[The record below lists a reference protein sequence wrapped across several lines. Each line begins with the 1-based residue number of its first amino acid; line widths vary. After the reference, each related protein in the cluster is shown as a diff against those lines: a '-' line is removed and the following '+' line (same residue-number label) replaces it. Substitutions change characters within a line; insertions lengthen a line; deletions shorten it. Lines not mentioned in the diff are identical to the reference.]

1 MGLLD
6 DAIREHLELKRRRG
20 ADPAE
25 VEKQE
30 REALGPIGAAAPVEG
45 GGVAVD
51 EPPPA
56 DLHEDDEPDDGV
68 AYDDD
73 RVPLDDERDALRP
86 HDDFDPDPFEDAHAA
101 LPPEPSGAVRA
112 PDPPR
117 DDPPPP
123 VSQPTEQYSVDDLE
137 ELRRPEDEEERDAVP
152 ADEGPRDVVPADEGP
167 EEGEDVLDE
176 TPEFL
181 QEAPEHDR
189 LWFEQRPPR
198 DFDF

>member
-30 REALGPIGAAAPVEG
+30 REALGPIGAPPVDDAPPRAE
-45 GGVAVD
+45 A
-51 EPPPA
+51 PPPA
-56 DLHEDDEPDDGV
+56 DDFEDDEPV
-68 AYDDD
+68 AYDG
-73 RVPLDDERDALRP
+73 RVPLDDERAALRDP
-86 HDDFDPDPFEDAHAA
+86 EPYDDDPDDLFEDAPAE
-101 LPPEPSGAVRA
+101 PPPAPAPPPAGAVRA
-112 PDPPR
+112 PH
-117 DDPPPP
+117 PPPAREP
-123 VSQPTEQYSVDDLE
+123 EPPPAVSQPTEQYSVEDLE
-137 ELRRPEDEEERDAVP
+137 ELRRAEEARAEP
-152 ADEGPRDVVPADEGP
+152 P

>member
-25 VEKQE
+25 VAEQE
-30 REALGPIGAAAPVEG
+30 REALGPVRGAADTAT
-45 GGVAVD
+45 A

-56 DLHEDDEPDDGV
+56 AVAEPELE
-68 AYDDD
+68 
-73 RVPLDDERDALRP
+73 LDPEP
-86 HDDFDPDPFEDAHAA
+86 EPEHHA
-101 LPPEPSGAVRA
+101 PPEHHGAVRA
-112 PDPPR
+112 PDPPPADAGAGEPAQQFPP
-117 DDPPPP
+117 DDPHGDDAPPAA
-123 VSQPTEQYSVDDLE
+123 
-137 ELRRPEDEEERDAVP
+137 DA
-152 ADEGPRDVVPADEGP
+152 A
-167 EEGEDVLDE
+167 GEDVLDE
-176 TPEFL
+176 TPDFL

>member
-30 REALGPIGAAAPVEG
+30 REALGPVGAVPVEER
-45 GGVAVD
+45 ALPADAATAED
-51 EPPPA
+51 EPPLEPA
-56 DLHEDDEPDDGV
+56 ARDDEPV
-68 AYDDD
+68 AEYDEAS
-73 RVPLDDERDALRP
+73 VPLDSERAALRDP
-86 HDDFDPDPFEDAHAA
+86 AAFDDDPDPFADAHEA
-101 LPPEPSGAVRA
+101 LREEQPEPAGAVRA
-112 PDPPR
+112 PDPPAR
-117 DDPPPP
+117 DEPSGG
-123 VSQPTEQYSVDDLE
+123 SQPTEQFSVEELE
-137 ELRRPEDEEERDAVP
+137 EEGEEEP
-152 ADEGPRDVVPADEGP
+152 AT
-167 EEGEDVLDE
+167 EGEDVLDE
-176 TPEFL
+176 TPDFL

>member
-30 REALGPIGAAAPVEG
+30 REALGPIGAAPVVDREPP
-45 GGVAVD
+45 VTDD
-51 EPPPA
+51 EPPLEAATYDDDPPA
-56 DLHEDDEPDDGV
+56 AGYDDASVPLDEERAALRDPA

-73 RVPLDDERDALRP
+73 
-86 HDDFDPDPFEDAHAA
+86 PDPFADAH
-101 LPPEPSGAVRA
+101 EPLRDEPAGAVRA
-112 PDPPR
+112 PDPPAR
-117 DDPPPP
+117 EEPPGGA
-123 VSQPTEQYSVDDLE
+123 QPTEQFSAEDVE
-137 ELRRPEDEEERDAVP
+137 ELRRGEASGEEP
-152 ADEGPRDVVPADEGP
+152 PP
-167 EEGEDVLDE
+167 EGEDVLDE
-176 TPEFL
+176 TPDFL

>member
-30 REALGPIGAAAPVEG
+30 REALGPIGAA
-45 GGVAVD
+45 
-51 EPPPA
+51 PPA
-56 DLHEDDEPDDGV
+56 EAAAPLDHVDDEPLEDAVSYDDG
-68 AYDDD
+68 
-73 RVPLDDERDALRP
+73 RVPLDDERDALLE
-86 HDDFDPDPFEDAHAA
+86 HDDHPVYDTPDDRWE
-101 LPPEPSGAVRA
+101 PEPEPA
-112 PDPPR
+112 PA
-117 DDPPPP
+117 P
-123 VSQPTEQYSVDDLE
+123 VSQPTEQYAVEDLE
-137 ELRRPEDEEERDAVP
+137 ELRHANDEPEAEAAPRADAP
-152 ADEGPRDVVPADEGP
+152 A
-167 EEGEDVLDE
+167 EGEDVLDE